1 MSYILQWQQPHMLY
15 WLIPVIIC
23 MVWYRLKFYRSV
35 RYRYSLVR
43 ALVNDNAQSNHMYKL
58 LLFILRL
65 AVLSMIALLIAMPRL
80 VDVDSK
86 VPVEGIDIVLVL
98 DVSGSMNNQDDES
111 DPRTRHE
118 VAKKEAIRF
127 IEKRDNDAIG
137 LVLFANDALSR
148 IPITMDKQLLKEV
161 ISELELGFINPNGTL
176 LFTGLLTAANRLK
189 HSKAKSKIMI
199 LLTDGEPT
207 DGDMSPQL
215 TMDIIKQLGI
225 KVYTIG
231 IGSDKPRYVTH
242 PLGLIPIPGVN
253 KEVLSYI
260 AKETAGKFFLAKN
273 PNDMRQIYDTINR
286 LETSEQELPL
296 FSRWY
301 DLAFSVIWV
310 ILALLFVE
318 LFAAT
323 YVWFSL

>member
-1 MSYILQWQQPHMLY
+1 MNYILQWQQPHMLY

-23 MVWYRLKFYRSV
+23 IVWYRLKFYRPV
-35 RYRYSLVR
+35 RYRCSLVR
-43 ALVNDNAQSNHMYKL
+43 ALVNDNAQSHHIYKQFFFL
-58 LLFILRL
+58 LRL
-65 AVLSMIALLIAMPRL
+65 AVLCMIALLIAMPRL

-118 VAKKEAIRF
+118 MAKQEAIRF

-161 ISELELGFINPNGTL
+161 IGELELGFINPNGTL
-176 LFTGLLTAANRLK
+176 LFTGVLTAANRLK
-189 HSKAKSKIMI
+189 HSKAKSKVMI

-215 TMDIIKQLGI
+215 TMDIVKQLGI
-225 KVYTIG
+225 KIYTIG
-231 IGSDKPRYVTH
+231 IGSDQPRYVTH

-260 AKETAGKFFLAKN
+260 AKQTDGKFFLAKN

-286 LETSEQELPL
+286 LETSEQELPR

-301 DLAFSVIWV
+301 DLAFSMIWV

-318 LFAAT
+318 LFTAT